1 MGTAHDDPT
10 SSVLTRHNIMKRN
23 LRFALV
29 PKVGHPWFEEVYRGA
44 LEQAELLGRELG
56 IDIAVDYVPPSR
68 ADARVQNSILET
80 AAATRPDGITVDPV
94 DVVSHMQAIREIRE
108 RGIRVV
114 LFDSP
119 SPDADITSVGND
131 FAQQGTI
138 AAERLVRLIGE
149 RGKVAVMQGFPT
161 APNHRERYEAQ
172 LAVLKKYP
180 GISVVDGGVDCD
192 DIGTARQQ
200 AAGVLALNPDLS
212 GYLCCDASAPIG
224 IAEALRQAG
233 RAGQVKV
240 VGMDGIRPILQAIKE
255 GILESSV
262 ATIPRMQGSMAVLM
276 LWQASLGV
284 RTPRRVDTG
293 IDVITQEN
301 VDAFLAAG

>member
-1 MGTAHDDPT
+1 METAHDDPT
-10 SSVLTRHNIMKRN
+10 STVLTRQNIMNRN

-29 PKVGHPWFEEVYRGA
+29 PKVAHPWFEEVHVGA
-44 LEQAELLGRELG
+44 LEEAERLGRELG

-68 ADARVQNSILET
+68 ADVRVQNSILET
-80 AAATRPDGITVDPV
+80 AAAARPDGITVDPV
-94 DVVSHMQAIREIRE
+94 DVVSHMAAIREIRE
-108 RGIRVV
+108 RGIPVV

-131 FAQQGTI
+131 FAEQGTI
-138 AAERLVRLIGE
+138 AAERLVSLIGQ
-149 RGKVAVMQGFPT
+149 RGKVAIMQGFPT
-161 APNHRERYEAQ
+161 APNHRERYQAQ
-172 LAVLKKYP
+172 LAALTRYP
-180 GISVVDGGVDCD
+180 NISVVDGGIDCD
-192 DIGTARQQ
+192 DIGLAREQ
-200 AAGVLALNPDLS
+200 AAGVLASNPDLS

-224 IAEALRQAG
+224 IAEALRQTG
-233 RAGQVKV
+233 RAGRVKV

-262 ATIPRMQGSMAVLM
+262 ATIPRMRGSMAVLM
-276 LWQASLGV
+276 LWQATLGV